1 MTKQEI
7 AQELKIDEGH
17 IQTRQEL
24 LDKTSGVYLQSKVP
38 HIDFLSILVLSE
50 KG

>member
-7 AQELKIDEGH
+7 AQELKIDEEY

-24 LDKTSGVYLQSKVP
+24 LDKMSGT
-38 HIDFLSILVLSE
+38 
-50 KG
+50 